1 MPAHTAPDSAHHNAT
16 LSGGTPRCL
25 VFFQQLGFVSL
36 ELGYG
41 RSKNVRN
48 VLLKNT
54 VNILLSAVCWWA
66 VGYAFGYGDTAGGFI
81 G

>member
-1 MPAHTAPDSAHHNAT
+1 MYGVPPCRVVCLYRS
-16 LSGGTPRCL
+16 CL

-54 VNILLSAVCWWA
+54 INILLSAMCWWS
-66 VGYAFGYGDTAGGFI
+66 VGYALGYGDSAGGFV